1 MKKGDRQPFS
11 PEDPVGIQDFRRR
24 KRSQSPFFCLI
35 LVVVLLGVYASWLN
49 RDFYRHEAPF
59 FDSASYTNYLA
70 WVMGTTRLN
79 GPARGWEIALVKG
92 TAPLYGIEAFLLSA
106 AHVPVSSPR
115 QLGVWLQAIW
125 VLALAVSLFF
135 YWTKARG
142 CGPWPAMVLTLPF
155 LTIAA
160 VFHYNGG
167 LQDFRLDLS
176 LYLLLSAA
184 GAWYLQ
190 TYEGSSRWPWLL
202 AGCFLAF
209 ASLSRATAPVYAVV
223 MFGPLLAVRLCT
235 REWRRILAGIGWLL
249 VPFLVAALPYF
260 LYHFSY
266 LHYYY
271 VEFSKDANANLP
283 LRESAAHFVYAWRNL
298 GTVLGLCAFGAMV
311 QARPNW
317 KSLDWKLLY
326 LGFAPVLFLVFRGA
340 GLNPF
345 VSMPAVFGWLLFLL
359 APGKG
364 KIPTIGPV
372 FLALLMVG
380 CGWNALEAR
389 AEAPSPHV
397 RVEAFREAIG
407 RMREDSLR
415 RKLPKVD
422 FVTAHNWNFHP
433 QFLRS
438 VLLNE
443 YGYTAGELVTMSP
456 EGIPWLREGLYK
468 TPSLEYNY
476 EMPFT
481 AAVPLVWQEQVKGA
495 NDAEKI
501 EWMLSEAR
509 ANLDY
514 IFFPDEPTI
523 DFMEKYISH
532 NYINTKTRAIRK
544 RFLESGE
551 WERVGEPLAVTEVER
566 VEMYRKHQ

>member
-1 MKKGDRQPFS
+1 
-11 PEDPVGIQDFRRR
+11 
-24 KRSQSPFFCLI
+24 
-35 LVVVLLGVYASWLN
+35 
-49 RDFYRHEAPF
+49 
-59 FDSASYTNYLA
+59 
-70 WVMGTTRLN
+70 MGTTRLD

-106 AHVPVSSPR
+106 AHVPVSSSR
-115 QLGVWLQAIW
+115 LLGVWLQVIC
-125 VLALAVSLFF
+125 VLLLAVSLFF
-135 YWTKARG
+135 YWTNARECATWKAL
-142 CGPWPAMVLTLPF
+142 ALTVPF
-155 LTIAA
+155 LSIAA

-190 TYEGSSRWPWLL
+190 TYDSRSRWPWVL
-202 AGCFLAF
+202 AGCFLAL

-223 MFGPLLAVRLCT
+223 MFGPLLAVRLFT
-235 REWRRILAGIGWLL
+235 REWRRVLSGLGWLL
-249 VPFLVAALPYF
+249 APVLVAALPYF
-260 LYHFSY
+260 IYHFSY

-283 LRESAAHFVYAWRNL
+283 VRESAAHFLYAWRNF
-298 GTVLGLCAFGAMV
+298 GTVLGLASLLCGFSV
-311 QARPNW
+311 ILEVRPKW
-317 KSLDWKLLY
+317 TSMDWKLLY
-326 LGFAPVLFLVFRGA
+326 LGFAPVLFLVLRGA

-359 APGKG
+359 APVKEAATTHRTAM
-364 KIPTIGPV
+364 IV
-372 FLALLMVG
+372 LVLAA
-380 CGWNALEAR
+380 CGWNALQAR
-389 AEAPSPHV
+389 SDQPNPHV
-397 RVEAFREAIG
+397 RVEAFRQAIDW
-407 RMREDSLR
+407 MRADSLH

-433 QFLRS
+433 QFLRN

-443 YGYTAGELVTMSP
+443 YGYTAGELRTISP
-456 EGIPWLREGLYK
+456 EGIPWTREGLYK
-468 TPSLEYNY
+468 TPDLEYNY

-495 NDAEKI
+495 SDAEKI

-514 IFFPDEPTI
+514 IFFPDEQTI
-523 DFMEKYISH
+523 DFMEKYIGH

-551 WERVGEPLAVTEVER
+551 WERVGEPLVVTEVER
-566 VEMYRKHQ
+566 VEMYRKR